1 MRDDYHYVVKVRQNG
16 ELILM
21 DPALKQPIKEGEL
34 FDGKVVNWEYLMTR
48 RYARENLKIYVFS
61 VDMNRASS
69 SYK

>member
-1 MRDDYHYVVKVRQNG
+1 
-16 ELILM
+16 M